1 MAISTALWL
10 ACAPALTAGSIALA
24 LAAYFL
30 RDNGGALAACA
41 SAAVVLLLLRFRM
54 ATAGARARILSGH
67 SPFGCFA
74 PPKTPEAFVD
84 QLCAM
89 WVATGNRPT
98 VVGSGWG
105 WFIGRARAPNAVF
118 THRLKGRVGATGFLA
133 GTELRTVE
141 AALRKEH
148 GRTFWSTPT
157 MQRISIGSWL
167 ARSCHGNSGAAGK
180 PSSYAASR
188 VLVVDLASLQTTKE
202 GARWE
207 EYGAMKPRF
216 DKDPGRFVIAAVE
229 FDLERMANDQWLQK
243 GRTDVT
249 LDPQTASQGLRE
261 WLTPYAVLRV
271 LFFGAARPNLAIGVT
286 YVPFDPAEDAY
297 DFRRECCDCCGRKI
311 RHVDPHDCSAALM
324 SLQLDSCSLV
334 CGWYERAKRVWR
346 GVIKL
351 SDANAFSPD
360 PSWLG
365 FPIISLLSG
374 TVNYE
379 LIFLLPQLVA
389 PTPRTQEFR
398 VQRLCN
404 ALFGIYSKIWGRSE
418 LRMASL
424 DKGLV
429 FVDCITRQRDIPVV
443 IEALK
448 SHMHLRTVALHDSKF
463 QGDSATDAIT
473 RAGLWRETPRAVF
486 KMA

>member
-1 MAISTALWL
+1 MPAATALWL
-10 ACAPALTAGSIALA
+10 ACAPALTAGFAALVVAACVVHARPGVTAALA
-24 LAAYFL
+24 S
-30 RDNGGALAACA
+30 
-41 SAAVVLLLLRFRM
+41 SAAVVLLLRLSL
-54 ATAGARARILSGH
+54 ANAGARARILSGH
-67 SPFGCFA
+67 SPFGCFPA
-74 PPKTPEAFVD
+74 PKTVADFVA
-84 QLCAM
+84 QLCAV
-89 WVATGNRPT
+89 WRATGRRPA

-105 WFIGRARAPNAVF
+105 WFIGRACAPNAVF
-118 THRLKGRVGATGFLA
+118 AHNLQGRIGTLAFLA

-141 AALRKEH
+141 ATLRREH
-148 GRTFWSTPT
+148 DRTFWSTPT

-167 ARSCHGNSGAAGK
+167 ARSCHGNSGASGK

-188 VLVVDLASLQTTKE
+188 VLVVDLTTLETTME

-207 EYGAMKPRF
+207 DYDAMKPRF

-229 FDLERMANDQWLQK
+229 FDLDRMAENDWLQK
-243 GRTDVT
+243 ARTDVT
-249 LDPQTASQGLRE
+249 LDRTTASQGLRE
-261 WLTPYAVLRV
+261 WLTPEAVLRV
-271 LFFGAARPNLAIGVT
+271 LFFGSARRDLAIGVT
-286 YVPFDPAEDAY
+286 YVPFDPNKDAY
-297 DFRRECCDCCGRKI
+297 AFHREFCGCCGRKV
-311 RHVDPHDCSAALM
+311 RHIDPHDCSAALM
-324 SLQLDSCSLV
+324 SLQLDTCSLV
-334 CGWYERAKRVWR
+334 CGWYERARNVWR

-379 LIFLLPQLVA
+379 LIFILPHLVK
-389 PTPRTQEFR
+389 PSPRTQEFR

-404 ALFGIYSKIWGRSE
+404 ALFDVYRQIWGRSE

-424 DKGLV
+424 TKGLV
-429 FVDCITRQRDIPVV
+429 FVDCITRERDIPLVV
-443 IEALK
+443 RALK
-448 SHMHLRTVALHDSKF
+448 PHMHLQTVALHDSKF

-486 KMA
+486 KMS